1 MKQYYHV
8 CSQGLEKGLIFSC
21 EEDYISGINDIAICH
36 LKFDVTIV
44 CYCLMSNH
52 FHFIIYAERQT
63 CCEFVAEYKR
73 RCGMRLRLSRL
84 EVNALGNLQLS
95 INEIKDGEYLENAIA
110 YVLRNPMAA
119 RINVMPHHYRWSSA
133 NIYFRGD
140 SAMNGTPVN
149 ELSERKRNRTLKTKI
164 ALPDH
169 YVVNDKGMILPESFI
184 DPKPLEAIFRHPSR
198 LMFAL
203 ARKVEPEV
211 ELEFGVVD
219 RVSYTDAELKSMI
232 NEFVVAEFGVSG
244 MSALSIEQK
253 LRLCTVMRRNFNASV
268 KQISRIIRL
277 APDVV
282 SRLI

>member
-1 MKQYYHV
+1 MKQYYHI

-21 EEDYISGINDIAICH
+21 EEDFISGVNDIAVCI
-36 LKFDVTIV
+36 LKFDVIIV

-52 FHFIIYAERQT
+52 FHFILYGERQA
-63 CCEFVAEYKR
+63 CCEFAAEYKR
-73 RCGMRLRLSRL
+73 RCGIRLRLSRL

-110 YVLRNPMAA
+110 YVLRNPLAA
-119 RINVMPHHYRWSSA
+119 RINVMPHHYAWSTA

-140 SAMNGTPVN
+140 SVLDGTPVN
-149 ELSERKRNRTLKTKI
+149 ELSERKRHRILKTKVI
-164 ALPDH
+164 LPDH
-169 YVVNDKGMILPESFI
+169 YMVNDKGMILPESFV
-184 DPKPLEAIFRHPSR
+184 DPKPLETIFRHPSR

-211 ELEFGVVD
+211 ELEFGIAD
-219 RVSYTDAELKSMI
+219 RVSYTDAELKSLI
-232 NEFVVAEFGVSG
+232 NEFIATEFGVSG

-268 KQISRIIRL
+268 KQISRITRL
-277 APDVV
+277 DPDVV
-282 SRLI
+282 SRLV